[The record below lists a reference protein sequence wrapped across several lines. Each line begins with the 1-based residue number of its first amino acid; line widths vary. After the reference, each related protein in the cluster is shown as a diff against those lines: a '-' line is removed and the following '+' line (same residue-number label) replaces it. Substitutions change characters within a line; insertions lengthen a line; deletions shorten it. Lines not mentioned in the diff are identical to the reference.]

1 MSPFF
6 LSQILTGLTLCS
18 DITSFQLKKRRNILL
33 CLIFSSST
41 LALHFALLGHW
52 TAASLALFGAI
63 RFAVGFYTANIR
75 LAWLFVA
82 MIAVITIFTWEGP
95 LSLLASGGSAICN
108 LGTFQREDKRLRL
121 FMFPGTICW
130 LSHNILAGS
139 PGAVVV
145 EIVFFC
151 SNLIGYY
158 RFYLAPKRSQS

>member
-6 LSQILTGLTLCS
+6 FSQILTGLTLCS
-18 DITSFQLKKRRNILL
+18 DITSFQMKQRRHILL
-33 CLIFSSST
+33 CFIFSSST

-52 TAASLALFGAI
+52 TAAALALFAAA
-63 RFAVGFYTANIR
+63 RFAIGFYTVNMR

-82 MIAVITIFTWEGP
+82 VIAVITAFTWEGP
-95 LSLLASGGSAICN
+95 LSLLAAAGSTICN

-121 FMFPGTICW
+121 FMFPGTLCW
-130 LSHNILAGS
+130 LSHNILVGS

-145 EIVFFC
+145 ESVFFC

-158 RFYLAPKRSQS
+158 RFYLAPKRRQS